1 MGRFNKETGAF
12 TPKPSVMKRIEFMQQ
27 EPQPLRSVARGT
39 EVHVRMGAGW
49 SKAYVVS
56 WSKTCVTAQ
65 LARDKKHV
73 HVFDNRSIRLPG
85 DAKW

>member
-1 MGRFNKETGAF
+1 MGRTLKDGSFK
-12 TPKPSVMKRIEFMQQ
+12 PKPSVQARIEFMQQ
-27 EPQPLRSVARGT
+27 EPQPLRSVTRGT
-39 EVHVRMGAGW
+39 EVYARMGAGW

-56 WSKTCVTAQ
+56 WAKNCITVQ

-85 DAKW
+85 DPKW